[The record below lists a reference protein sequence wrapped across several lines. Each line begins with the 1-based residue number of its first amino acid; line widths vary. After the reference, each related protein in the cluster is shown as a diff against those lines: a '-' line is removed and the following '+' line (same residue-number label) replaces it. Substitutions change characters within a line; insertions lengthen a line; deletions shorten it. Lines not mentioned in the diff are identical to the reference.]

1 MKKEYDFPQFEL
13 IKITFNADLLNASA
27 EGDPGQLV
35 DDGGDGPIE

>member
-1 MKKEYDFPQFEL
+1 MKKEYDVPEFEL
-13 IKITFNADLLNASA
+13 IKMTFSADVLNASA

>member
-1 MKKEYDFPQFEL
+1 MKKEYDVPQFEL

-35 DDGGDGPIE
+35 DNGGDGPIE